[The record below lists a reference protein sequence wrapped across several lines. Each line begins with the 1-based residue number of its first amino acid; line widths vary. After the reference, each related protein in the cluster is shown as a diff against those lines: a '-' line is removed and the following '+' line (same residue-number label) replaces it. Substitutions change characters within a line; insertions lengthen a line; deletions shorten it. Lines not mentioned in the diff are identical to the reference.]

1 MAELLEHREILHKKA
16 SVITKTVKK
25 AFLNKRKGLSP
36 LRGDKESM
44 IDGMSLDV
52 FPLVSQNVN
61 FFTVSN

>member
-1 MAELLEHREILHKKA
+1 MAELLEHQEILHKKA